1 MQNLPAGRSPD
12 GGRGR
17 ATLMLCHF
25 VGMVDLV
32 ALPVWVGTLAQHH
45 GYDLEHAGMVVTA
58 FLLGAVGA
66 SLAAAPLFNRLPR
79 SACAA
84 GGYAIAALA
93 FLGAAQ
99 ASTFGGL
106 AALHLLAGVAT
117 GIALSVVHG
126 TIGRSANP
134 HKLFAI
140 VGTALG
146 IGAVLF
152 YAAVPPAIAAHGGA
166 TLFLVF
172 AGLMALAA
180 LACAAGFPQV
190 AAQVEGRAVAAPLPR
205 AAWFAILGVACL
217 ALNQALIFSML
228 DRIGVLRGFGQERVN
243 GVLLVCG
250 LVNLLPAA
258 VAGLLQKRPRSG
270 ARRAAGRA
278 LAGGAGAGRHA
289 VARLPA
295 VRARGQR
302 VSGRADLHAY
312 LFVRPDRPARSER
325 PRTGFDAGDD
335 DDRLGHRTGTGRRGG
350 DARRLRRPGAAGR
363 GGRRRGHPAVRPG
376 GAPRRRASSRH
387 RSHLSLKESIM
398 TVTAHL
404 TLAQANTILAAALAA
419 ARAGGL
425 PPVAVVVLDAAGH
438 PVALQREDGASM
450 LRADIA
456 QGKAWA
462 AAGMGVAS
470 GVLHQRAQD
479 NPVFFNA
486 LSASSQGRFIPQAGA
501 VAIRAPTAPCSAR
514 SARAAAP
521 APQDEAICAAGVDA
535 AGLVAA

>member
-152 YAAVPPAIAAHGGA
+152 YAAVPAAIAAHGGA

-258 VAGLLQKRPRSG
+258 VAGLLQKRVDPVRVALLAAPLQAALALVVTLSPDFLPYALAGSVYPAVLIFTHTFLFGLIARLDPSG
-270 ARRAAGRA
+270 RALASTPAMMMTGSAIGPALAGAVVMRAGFEGQALLAVAVGAAATLLFALVARRAAARP
-278 LAGGAGAGRHA
+278 LA
-289 VARLPA
+289 
-295 VRARGQR
+295 
-302 VSGRADLHAY
+302 
-312 LFVRPDRPARSER
+312 
-325 PRTGFDAGDD
+325 T
-335 DDRLGHRTGTGRRGG
+335 
-350 DARRLRRPGAAGR
+350 
-363 GGRRRGHPAVRPG
+363 
-376 GAPRRRASSRH
+376 
-387 RSHLSLKESIM
+387 
-398 TVTAHL
+398 
-404 TLAQANTILAAALAA
+404 
-419 ARAGGL
+419 
-425 PPVAVVVLDAAGH
+425 
-438 PVALQREDGASM
+438 
-450 LRADIA
+450 
-456 QGKAWA
+456 
-462 AAGMGVAS
+462 
-470 GVLHQRAQD
+470 
-479 NPVFFNA
+479 
-486 LSASSQGRFIPQAGA
+486 
-501 VAIRAPTAPCSAR
+501 APTSR
-514 SARAAAP
+514 
-521 APQDEAICAAGVDA
+521 
-535 AGLVAA
+535 